1 MRRNELGLAVTFALL
16 AVLSSGFATGGGGEG
31 EDLLL
36 DSLAKQRG
44 CRDGGTANKNRV
56 NPSWV
61 SVQPADEAVVAEGIV
76 RVSKVTYEDFPNCHE
91 SHDWNIFVKLDP
103 EYEMK
108 SASRDSGLNSDA
120 NRVLDPNTRSLP
132 PDPKTGKVP
141 PDRKGDR
148 VIEMEWEIKQFPEEF
163 RPIYGDRIWTIGRWV
178 FDCGHPPYRSEIHP
192 PKGIALTRE
201 EPHVFT
207 GDLAPSNTNK
217 VYVFF
222 NGQGGY
228 YYDHI
233 GGRSYEFDVP
243 MPPRPSSTAEP
254 KYEIIKVAY
263 GNIKPQITLPGVSRP
278 SGSSGPPVNWPP
290 LTAEER
296 AKAKQEA
303 LESGDI
309 PGRTRPD
316 AAERLNLR
324 REELLELRRRG
335 SRSLP
340 ESKFGGLPTAR
351 IKYDLTSVNDSSKWD
366 QYAVKWVNKNPRN
379 GTPLWAPEP
388 PRATNTPKF
397 GAIIALGWKEP
408 ATTRSYRKLQ
418 VTFDSI
424 KVIND
429 HDSGPAQSGEW
440 NLWLQANGNWFKVPG
455 LGDVDDGD
463 TVKIGRSIVLTVPE
477 AQPGIEGGMVQVQAT
492 GWESDPIDDDFKIT
506 NPTVIPSSVV
516 LAAEDLDNEWLG
528 NVPIKGPGHAN
539 QPLGVINRRMKAA
552 SAPGLYQEQS
562 IGGDYR
568 LDYRIDEIGKIPV
581 RTPNTQVSP
590 AQRFRTTVD
599 FRSVKVLHVANNKG
613 KRKCWFEFDVNGKK
627 LRYPAK
633 GYHELGQGDRA
644 FLSNLTSPT
653 FLGGPKGITNVT
665 VTGHYVEFT
674 GFRTLGEVVRKHDRS
689 TAGLHES
696 LRSIRKDGQFEV
708 TYIVNTQPVP

>member
-1 MRRNELGLAVTFALL
+1 MKRNQLGVALIFALAVA
-16 AVLSSGFATGGGGEG
+16 LSSGFASGGGGQS
-31 EDLLL
+31 EDLLF
-36 DSLAKQRG
+36 DGLAKQRG

-61 SVQPADEAVVAEGIV
+61 SVQPTDEAVVAEGIV

-103 EYEMK
+103 EYEQRT
-108 SASRDSGLNSDA
+108 ASRDSGLNSDA
-120 NRVLDPNTRSLP
+120 NRVLDATTRSLP
-132 PDPKTGKVP
+132 ADPKTGKVP
-141 PDRKGDR
+141 PDRQGDR
-148 VIEMEWEIKQFPEEF
+148 VIEIEWEKDQYPEEF

-201 EPHVFT
+201 EAHVFT
-207 GDLAPSNTNK
+207 GDAVPSNTNK

-233 GGRSYEFDVP
+233 GGRSYEIDVP
-243 MPPRPSSTAEP
+243 MPPRPSETAEP
-254 KYEIIKVAY
+254 RYEIIKVPY
-263 GNIKPQITLPGVSRP
+263 GNIRPQITLPGVTRP
-278 SGSSGPPVNWPP
+278 PTPPALRPP
-290 LTAEER
+290 ITAEER

-303 LESGDI
+303 LESGEI
-309 PGRTRPD
+309 PGKTRPN
-316 AAERLNLR
+316 AADRLNLR
-324 REELLELRRRG
+324 REELLESRRRG
-335 SRSLP
+335 NRSIPSHLQ
-340 ESKFGGLPTAR
+340 TAR
-351 IKYDLTSVNDSSKWD
+351 ITYDLTNVNDSPKWD
-366 QYAVKWVNKNPRN
+366 QYAVKWVNRNPQN

-408 ATTRSYRKLQ
+408 ATTRTYRKLQ

-424 KVIND
+424 KIIND
-429 HDSGPAQSGEW
+429 HDSGPKQSGEW
-440 NLWLQANGNWFKVPG
+440 HLWLQANGNWFKVDG

-463 TVKIGRSIVLTVPE
+463 TVKIGKSIVLTVPE

-516 LAAEDLDNEWLG
+516 LGAEDLDNEWLG
-528 NVPIKGPGHAN
+528 TVPIKGPGHAN
-539 QPLGVINRRMKAA
+539 QPLGVINRRMKVGQLPATGRA
-552 SAPGLYQEQS
+552 LFQEQS

-568 LDYRIDEIGKIPV
+568 LDYRIDEIGRIPAG
-581 RTPNTQVSP
+581 TSNTQIAP
-590 AQRFRTTVD
+590 EQKFRTTVD
-599 FRSVKVLHVANNKG
+599 FRSIRVVNIANNKG
-613 KRKCWFEFDVNGKK
+613 KRKCWFEFDINGKK
-627 LRYPAK
+627 LRYPEK

-644 FLSNLTSPT
+644 FFSNLTSPT
-653 FLGGPKGITNVT
+653 FTGGPKGITNVT
-665 VTGHYVEFT
+665 VTGRYLEFVNV
-674 GFRTLGEVVRKHDRS
+674 RSLGEITRKHDRS

-696 LRSIRKDGQFEV
+696 IRSVRKDGEFEV
-708 TYIVNTQPVP
+708 TYRVDTQPVP